1 VIVDVTFL
9 STVMAIAVAYYV
21 ALFLLLW
28 VKRVFIR
35 FVADHTYDPVVIV
48 VIPAHNEED
57 VIAHTIESL
66 LAQDYEHKLIM
77 VMNDGS
83 KDRTSE
89 IARRYT
95 GEGVVVVDRGA
106 SIAGRG
112 KGAVLN
118 HAYRLVN
125 GMVDDAHP
133 ALLGRSAENIIIAIM
148 DADGQLE
155 QHSITNVVPYFA
167 QSNVGGVQIGV
178 RIANA
183 RTSVLTR
190 MQDVEF
196 VGFSAFV
203 QEVRDWFGSVGLGG
217 NGQFTRLAA
226 LRSTGRRPWTDCLTE
241 DLDLGLT
248 LVKNGWRVRFCPDA
262 WVAQQG
268 VDNLRILFRQRTRW
282 IQGHYQCWS
291 HIPSLATEERVP
303 LGTRID
309 LLIYLVMVVFIV
321 FIMAS
326 MVLGWLAQLGLITVF
341 SSFLGF
347 VTPAARPTVKFVLS
361 FGPLLLFMATYQ
373 MKSRHRL
380 RPHEFPAYAAAFSL
394 YTYAWIIAQLWAWW
408 RLARGTSGWVKTP
421 RVRSESAV

>member
-1 VIVDVTFL
+1 
-9 STVMAIAVAYYV
+9 MAIAVAYYV

-28 VKRVFIR
+28 VKRVFVR
-35 FVADHTYDPVVIV
+35 FVSDHTYDPVVIV

-89 IARRYT
+89 IARLYSD
-95 GEGVVVVDRGA
+95 EGVVVVDRGA

-125 GMVDDAHP
+125 GMVDDGHP
-133 ALLGRSAENIIIAIM
+133 ALLGRNAKDIIIAIM

-155 QHSITNVVPYFA
+155 QRSITNVVTYFA
-167 QSNVGGVQIGV
+167 HGNVGGVQIGV

-326 MVLGWLAQLGLITVF
+326 MILGWLAQLGLITVF

-347 VTPAARPTVKFVLS
+347 VTPAARPTVRFVLS
-361 FGPLLLFMATYQ
+361 FGPLLLFMTTYQ

-380 RPHEFPAYAAAFSL
+380 RPHELPAYAAAFSF
-394 YTYAWIIAQLWAWW
+394 YTYVWIIAQLWAWW